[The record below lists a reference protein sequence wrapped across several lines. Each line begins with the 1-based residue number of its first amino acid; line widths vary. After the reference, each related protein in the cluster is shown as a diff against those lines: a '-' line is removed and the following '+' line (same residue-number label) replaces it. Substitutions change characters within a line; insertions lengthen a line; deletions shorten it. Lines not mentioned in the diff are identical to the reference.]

1 MQFFFA
7 SCATVEIAR
16 SPFSEIKVTAFCVR
30 SGSSLQMEEY
40 LAFRLPACLANSAAL
55 ACIAVSAS
63 WASCFVRSFFRSA
76 SNCFAIKF
84 ET

>member
-30 SGSSLQMEEY
+30 SGSSLQAEEY
-40 LAFRLPACLANSAAL
+40 LAFRLPACPRELCCARL
-55 ACIAVSAS
+55 HRGQGFLGILLRQER
-63 WASCFVRSFFRSA
+63 FQVRVQLL
-76 SNCFAIKF
+76 CHKI
-84 ET
+84 

>member
-16 SPFSEIKVTAFCVR
+16 SPFSEIIVTAFCVR
-30 SGSSLQMEEY
+30 SVSSLQAEEY
-40 LAFRLPACLANSAAL
+40 LALRLPACLSNSAAL
-55 ACIAVSAS
+55 TCISVKEFC
-63 WASCFVRSFFRSA
+63 ASCFVRSFFRSA